1 MKPGFKLVFGAAA
14 AAAMLATPLA
24 AQDKPK
30 IATVV
35 KIAGIQWFNRMEEG
49 VKKYAADTG
58 ADAFLVGPA
67 QADPQQ
73 QVALLED
80 MIAQGVN
87 ALAVVPMSPE
97 ALEPVLGRA
106 MEQGIAVIT
115 HEAAAQK
122 NTNWDIEA
130 FQNED
135 FGANLMERLA
145 TCMGGEGEYAVFVGS
160 LTSQTHN
167 QWVDGAIAY
176 QKEKY
181 PKMTLVGDKNETFDD
196 QQKAY
201 EKAQEVLRAFPNVK
215 GFQGSASTDVAGIGL
230 AIEERGL
237 EDKTCVLGTSL
248 PSIAGQYL
256 ETGAVDGIGFW
267 DPSLAGY
274 AMNKLATMVIERR
287 GGDRRDGSRARGVRE
302 GQARRQG
309 GLWPGLGERRQ
320 GQYGRL
326 SVLSDFRPRISKSGA
341 HPPRS
346 ASGCWKGWK
355 NPIRNA
361 YFWRMERI

>member
-1 MKPGFKLVFGAAA
+1 MKSVLKLAACSA
-14 AAAMLATPLA
+14 LAGIAFSAPLA

-49 VKKYAADTG
+49 VKQFAADTG
-58 ADAFLVGPA
+58 ADAFEVGPA

-73 QVALLED
+73 QVALIED

-97 ALEPVLGRA
+97 ALEPVLGKA
-106 MEQGIAVIT
+106 MEQGITVIT

-122 NTNWDIEA
+122 NTDWDLEA
-130 FQNED
+130 FQNEA
-135 FGANLMERLA
+135 FGANLMEGLA

-181 PKMTLVGDKNETFDD
+181 PNMTLVGDKNETFDD

-201 EKAQEVLRAFPNVK
+201 EKAQEVLRAFPNIK
-215 GFQGSASTDVAGIGL
+215 GMQGSASTDVAGIGL

-237 EDKTCVLGTSL
+237 EDKTCVFGTSL

-267 DPSLAGY
+267 DPAVAGY
-274 AMNKLATMVIERR
+274 AMNKLATMVMNGEEIT
-287 GGDRRDGSRARGVRE
+287 DGMDLGLEGYNAVKLDGKVIY
-302 GQARRQG
+302 GQA
-309 GLWPGLGERRQ
+309 WVNVNKDNMADYP
-320 GQYGRL
+320 
-326 SVLSDFRPRISKSGA
+326 F
-341 HPPRS
+341 
-346 ASGCWKGWK
+346 
-355 NPIRNA
+355 
-361 YFWRMERI
+361 